1 MQHKD
6 HADASRQSWTCF
18 GSVSGFSERTNH
30 SPCFCVASTDGYI
43 FERRMSGPC
52 GGRNKGPYPP
62 CVAWTWD
69 HHQLNFLSG
78 LLIWFIWQQF
88 INVTGYMLE
97 KKQILILT
105 CTLLQDNHDSFA
117 VSSGLHTHSLPVH
130 QAIEA
135 ERVLGLQVVWLL
147 FNKYTGR

>member
-1 MQHKD
+1 
-6 HADASRQSWTCF
+6 
-18 GSVSGFSERTNH
+18 
-30 SPCFCVASTDGYI
+30 
-43 FERRMSGPC
+43 
-52 GGRNKGPYPP
+52 
-62 CVAWTWD
+62 
-69 HHQLNFLSG
+69 
-78 LLIWFIWQQF
+78 
-88 INVTGYMLE
+88 MLE